1 MLNKTVERAI
11 NEQIQAELYSAYLY
25 LSMAAY
31 SEAANLP
38 GFAHWM
44 KVQSQEEIEHSMK
57 FFNYVNERGGRVVLK
72 ALDQPPVEFGSPVDL
87 FKKVLEHEQL
97 VTGLINDLYELAVK
111 ENDYATQVLL
121 HWFIEEQVEEEANAA
136 QIVETLKMAGDKGN
150 ALIMVD
156 RGLAKRG
163 AQ

>member
-31 SEAANLP
+31 SAAENLP

-44 KVQSQEEIEHSMK
+44 KVQSQEETEHAMK

-121 HWFIEEQVEEEANAA
+121 HWFIEEQVEEEASAA

-156 RGLAKRG
+156 KGLAKRG
-163 AQ
+163 A

>member
-31 SEAANLP
+31 SAAANLP

-44 KVQSQEEIEHSMK
+44 KVQSQEETEHAMK

-72 ALDQPPVEFGSPVDL
+72 ALDQPPVEFESPVDL

-121 HWFIEEQVEEEANAA
+121 HWFIEEQVEEEASAA
-136 QIVETLKMAGDKGN
+136 QVVETLKMAGDKGN

-156 RGLAKRG
+156 KGLAKRG
-163 AQ
+163 A

>member
-11 NEQIQAELYSAYLY
+11 NDQIRAELYSAYLY

-31 SEAANLP
+31 SAAANLP

-44 KVQSQEEIEHSMK
+44 KVQSQEETEHAMK

-121 HWFIEEQVEEEANAA
+121 HWFIEEQVEEEASAA

-156 RGLAKRG
+156 KGLAKRG
-163 AQ
+163 A

>member
-31 SEAANLP
+31 SAAANLP

-44 KVQSQEEIEHSMK
+44 KVQSQEETEHAMK
-57 FFNYVNERGGRVVLK
+57 FFNYVNERGGRVMLK
-72 ALDQPPVEFGSPVDL
+72 ALDQPPVEFESPVDL

-121 HWFIEEQVEEEANAA
+121 HWFIEEQVEEEASAA

-156 RGLAKRG
+156 KGLTKRG
-163 AQ
+163 A

>member
-11 NEQIQAELYSAYLY
+11 NDQIRAELYSAYLY

-31 SEAANLP
+31 SAAANLP

-44 KVQSQEEIEHSMK
+44 KVQSQEETEHAMK
-57 FFNYVNERGGRVVLK
+57 FFNYVNQRGGRVVLK

-121 HWFIEEQVEEEANAA
+121 HWFIEEQVEEEASAA

-156 RGLAKRG
+156 KGLAKRG
-163 AQ
+163 T

>member
-11 NEQIQAELYSAYLY
+11 NDQIRAELYSAYLY

-31 SEAANLP
+31 SAAANLP

-44 KVQSQEEIEHSMK
+44 KEQSQEETEHAMK
-57 FFNYVNERGGRVVLK
+57 FFNYVNQRGGRVVLK

-121 HWFIEEQVEEEANAA
+121 HWFIEEQVEEEASAA

-156 RGLAKRG
+156 KGLAKRG
-163 AQ
+163 T

>member
-25 LSMAAY
+25 LSMAAN
-31 SEAANLP
+31 SAAANLP

-44 KVQSQEEIEHSMK
+44 KAQSQEETEHAMK

-72 ALDQPPVEFGSPVDL
+72 PLDQPPVEFGSPVDL

-156 RGLAKRG
+156 KGLAKRG
-163 AQ
+163 A

>member
-121 HWFIEEQVEEEANAA
+121 HWFIEEQVEEEASAA

-163 AQ
+163 A

>member
-11 NEQIQAELYSAYLY
+11 NEQIKAELYSAYLY

-31 SEAANLP
+31 SAAANLP

-44 KVQSQEEIEHSMK
+44 KVQSQEETGHAMK
-57 FFNYVNERGGRVVLK
+57 FFEYLNERGGRVVLE
-72 ALDQPPVEFGSPVDL
+72 ALDQPPVEFESPVDL

-111 ENDYATQVLL
+111 QNDYATQVLL
-121 HWFIEEQVEEEANAA
+121 HWFIEEQVEEEASAA

-150 ALIMVD
+150 ALIMLD

-163 AQ
+163 A

>member
-31 SEAANLP
+31 SAAANLP

-44 KVQSQEEIEHSMK
+44 KVQSQEETEHAMK

-121 HWFIEEQVEEEANAA
+121 HWFIEEQVEEEASAA

-150 ALIMVD
+150 ALIMLD

-163 AQ
+163 A

>member
-1 MLNKTVERAI
+1 MLNKTVEGAI

-31 SEAANLP
+31 SAAANLP

-44 KVQSQEEIEHSMK
+44 KVQSQEETEHAMK

-111 ENDYATQVLL
+111 ENDYATQVVL

-150 ALIMVD
+150 ALIMLD

-163 AQ
+163 A